1 MGELPTQANPSGRF
15 WQRAIL
21 AVAAPLVFLLLC
33 EAVIRVA
40 GVDTDL
46 ARNENFEIGVPI
58 WLLADETW
66 VDIQR
71 GRLEQP
77 RGVRAADVA
86 WLQHFEEARYI
97 QYKLKP
103 GISVAVTN
111 PFNDIELTK
120 GATFRLE
127 SNSSGFRTKEF
138 ELKTPTVERIVTLGD
153 SSTFG
158 WGVDPEYTYQ
168 QLLARRLTDAGTPT
182 EVFNLGISGHT
193 SRHGI
198 GVFEHYARD
207 LTPDAL
213 IISFGGR
220 SHVVIATFEPLRGKE
235 TVEVLG
241 WQKRVLAVC
250 G

>member
-1 MGELPTQANPSGRF
+1 MSCTLEVSVQESLGIAR
-15 WQRAIL
+15 I
-21 AVAAPLVFLLLC
+21 VAFGDS
-33 EAVIRVA
+33 I
-40 GVDTDL
+40 T
-46 ARNENFEIGVPI
+46 
-58 WLLADETW
+58 
-66 VDIQR
+66 R
-71 GRLEQP
+71 GRKADLIP
-77 RGVRAADVA
+77 SLDRAELD
-86 WLQHFEEARYI
+86 LTFDPTKTYPAR
-97 QYKLKP
+97 LK
-103 GISVAVTN
+103 
-111 PFNDIELTK
+111 
-120 GATFRLE
+120 

-213 IISFGGR
+213 IISFPGR